1 MRREKGAGKIPAVGK
16 LGADAALLS
25 RLSSLPFLR
34 RWPTFVFI
42 YQDKVLAE
50 IRLPAAG
57 IFHGIIS
64 QLPSTLIIVAA
75 RETCRVKIK
84 LLPAAAQR
92 NFASLPNFARTH
104 TR

>member
-1 MRREKGAGKIPAVGK
+1 MRREKGGGKIPAVGK

-25 RLSSLPFLR
+25 QLSSLSLPFLC

-50 IRLPAAG
+50 IRLPAAATG
-57 IFHGIIS
+57 IFHRIIS

-84 LLPAAAQR
+84 LLPAAAQ
-92 NFASLPNFARTH
+92 
-104 TR
+104 